1 MVTKLD
7 IYMQKKETGPS
18 FIPYTEIYLK
28 WIKFLNMELKTLL
41 LLEEIKEKILLT
53 LILAKFLKI

>member
-1 MVTKLD
+1 
-7 IYMQKKETGPS
+7 MQKKETGPS